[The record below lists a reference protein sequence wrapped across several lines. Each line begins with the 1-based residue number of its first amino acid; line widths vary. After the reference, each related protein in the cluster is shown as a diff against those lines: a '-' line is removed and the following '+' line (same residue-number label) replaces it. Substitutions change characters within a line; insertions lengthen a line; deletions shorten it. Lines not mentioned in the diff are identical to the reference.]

1 LLRLR
6 IRAGIAI
13 AAAVIVL
20 AAVGATVYL
29 LQGSTDRLE
38 SDSGKGEVLAD
49 YGSINALPGQS
60 ADFSAV
66 VINPGNA
73 QAVFVS
79 AALIP
84 LRGYP
89 VPRLVHLGVVH
100 ATPIIGSTL
109 VSDDGWPPNGI
120 KVRPFIGAGLAHG
133 EIAVAF
139 GVSGDTL
146 GRDYAVAGLR
156 IRYRVQ
162 GHVYDLQ
169 AWSAALDCVSPG
181 DNGGPG
187 HLTSQEFNACQNAEV
202 NVDGRTAKMADL
214 TSPDCLAPQPPEYCL
229 SSFRRVVPR
238 KLEADRELA
247 VTPGAAATV
256 AIAPARS
263 TVAGLY
269 PKRALPRRGLVWD

>member
-1 LLRLR
+1 VALVGEHSEGSAPFAERTQMLMRSPTDAVAFRSFPLAEASVEVVRLSRFR

-13 AAAVIVL
+13 AAAVLVL

-29 LQGSTDRLE
+29 LQGGTDRLE
-38 SDSGKGEVLAD
+38 SDSGKGGLLAD

-79 AALIP
+79 AAVIP

-89 VPRLVHLGVVH
+89 VPRLVHLGLVH
-100 ATPIIGSTL
+100 ATPVIGSTL
-109 VSDDGWPPNGI
+109 VSDYGWPPNGI

-162 GHVYDLQ
+162 GHV
-169 AWSAALDCVSPG
+169 
-181 DNGGPG
+181 
-187 HLTSQEFNACQNAEV
+187 
-202 NVDGRTAKMADL
+202 
-214 TSPDCLAPQPPEYCL
+214 
-229 SSFRRVVPR
+229 
-238 KLEADRELA
+238 
-247 VTPGAAATV
+247 
-256 AIAPARS
+256 
-263 TVAGLY
+263 
-269 PKRALPRRGLVWD
+269 